1 MKPGIF
7 FLVGFFLLFP
17 GTSPAQTSR
26 FWRPDERTVLTDFTT
41 VRALAGGRTYLF
53 VATDLGL
60 LVYDH
65 VFQRWELP
73 FTYLDGYPPGA
84 VVVALADPTDESVW
98 LGTRTGL
105 LHYRHRTNTVD
116 SIPVPGG
123 VIELILDADAPSEGL
138 HVRTTN
144 GWEFL
149 ARGAFST
156 QPSRGLPRRRLVVT
170 TVREALNRY
179 PTLDASRAFLLLDE
193 RLRQARYTSA
203 FFFPDSDRIAMGTD
217 GMGTILVDPLVSSFE
232 RLEYGLVSVGAGA
245 LAVDGEDVWAGSYGG
260 WGRNGFTRMSG
271 DLRSF
276 QFYQGPRAVGFNF
289 RVVRDLEVS
298 DGTLFAATEV
308 GLLVIRPGENQR
320 IISSD
325 LPSRDVFTVLKDET
339 GVWVG
344 TSRGLVFVDEDF
356 NVSPELG
363 AAGRKVYDMARIGD
377 SVWLATDA
385 GLAMIEPNHRRVG
398 VPIDLL
404 NNMDLMGPVILV
416 AALADTLVV
425 VTRDNRIVWRAG
437 TEGDWH
443 AGLRVTGVGIIL
455 SIEPDEGGVWIG
467 GEIGIGFLQ
476 FASSTLRIFNA
487 PRDLPGPA
495 RDIAVTPDHVW
506 VATDRG
512 VVRFSKRGLR

>member
-1 MKPGIF
+1 M
-7 FLVGFFLLFP
+7 
-17 GTSPAQTSR
+17 
-26 FWRPDERTVLTDFTT
+26 
-41 VRALAGGRTYLF
+41 
-53 VATDLGL
+53 
-60 LVYDH
+60 
-65 VFQRWELP
+65 
-73 FTYLDGYPPGA
+73 
-84 VVVALADPTDESVW
+84 
-98 LGTRTGL
+98 
-105 LHYRHRTNTVD
+105 
-116 SIPVPGG
+116 
-123 VIELILDADAPSEGL
+123 
-138 HVRTTN
+138 
-144 GWEFL
+144 
-149 ARGAFST
+149 
-156 QPSRGLPRRRLVVT
+156 
-170 TVREALNRY
+170 
-179 PTLDASRAFLLLDE
+179 
-193 RLRQARYTSA
+193 
-203 FFFPDSDRIAMGTD
+203 
-217 GMGTILVDPLVSSFE
+217 
-232 RLEYGLVSVGAGA
+232 
-245 LAVDGEDVWAGSYGG
+245 
-260 WGRNGFTRMSG
+260 
-271 DLRSF
+271 
-276 QFYQGPRAVGFNF
+276 GFNF